1 VVLLNTG
8 NALLTMGEE
17 RAASER
23 FSRALEAPDS
33 NRVAARLLFA
43 KVFVRQHKFGAA
55 QQQIGLAFAE
65 SRVGEASPVTAD
77 DFIEAANLF
86 LAMNDFDLARKYF
99 DRARQAG
106 AAEEVAA
113 IGEVNSAIAEGRT
126 TEAQRELAQLGG
138 PAQFSDNFD
147 YAMAQANI
155 YRQQHQPF
163 RAMTAFARANQLGGE
178 DDTAEFAMQQS
189 AAEQGMQVSR
199 SVSVASDVLVHR
211 IIDDATILGLDR
223 QIFHNAQ
230 GGAIPPPRSSLETLW
245 TNGYRADLGSFP
257 ALSGF
262 VQVRNA
268 RGELSLPSELLIVS
282 RDTWDYNFNS
292 ALNPVLRLGRATFS
306 FNTGL
311 QVTVRRDREDPYDL
325 NQNLFRQF
333 AYMSSNAIGNWLT
346 VQGEAYH
353 EAGPFNDQNL
363 HSRELGAQLQFIV
376 GRPWGR
382 TQFITSYG
390 TRDLLFRPLIRE
402 FYETTTSAGVQHEF
416 GERLRVAVLGQYIRS
431 WRVQDLN
438 YWIAQAFVPSGEVEW
453 KPNHRWAITGDFAYS
468 YGQGIHDY
476 DNVQSS
482 VLISYIK
489 PLTRKVSDGYG
500 PVPVEYPIRFSLG
513 VVNANYMN
521 FSGNHRTIL
530 SPEIRLTLF

>member
-1 VVLLNTG
+1 
-8 NALLTMGEE
+8 
-17 RAASER
+17 
-23 FSRALEAPDS
+23 
-33 NRVAARLLFA
+33 
-43 KVFVRQHKFGAA
+43 
-55 QQQIGLAFAE
+55 
-65 SRVGEASPVTAD
+65 
-77 DFIEAANLF
+77 
-86 LAMNDFDLARKYF
+86 
-99 DRARQAG
+99 
-106 AAEEVAA
+106 
-113 IGEVNSAIAEGRT
+113 
-126 TEAQRELAQLGG
+126 
-138 PAQFSDNFD
+138 
-147 YAMAQANI
+147 
-155 YRQQHQPF
+155 
-163 RAMTAFARANQLGGE
+163 MTAFARANQLGGE

-376 GRPWGR
+376 GHPVHHQLRNARSPLSSANSRVLRDHDLGGSAARVRREAARCRTWTVHSLLARAGLELLDCAGIRALGR
-382 TQFITSYG
+382 GGMEAES
-390 TRDLLFRPLIRE
+390 
-402 FYETTTSAGVQHEF
+402 
-416 GERLRVAVLGQYIRS
+416 
-431 WRVQDLN
+431 
-438 YWIAQAFVPSGEVEW
+438 
-453 KPNHRWAITGDFAYS
+453 
-468 YGQGIHDY
+468 
-476 DNVQSS
+476 
-482 VLISYIK
+482 
-489 PLTRKVSDGYG
+489 
-500 PVPVEYPIRFSLG
+500 SLG
-513 VVNANYMN
+513 YHRRFCLFVRP
-521 FSGNHRTIL
+521 GN
-530 SPEIRLTLF
+530 SRL